1 MDYPSKFALRLGI
14 IAPVALFSS
23 LAVASDYAMLP
34 FAQIKLMDAL
44 VFLAGYFY
52 GFYPGMA
59 VATITWLIYGTFNP
73 LGVAGFPLIAIL
85 IVGEM
90 FYAIA
95 GGFLG
100 RKTRNGIGSLKIQP
114 SSRNLTLGVVG
125 MSCALLYDLWTNAAE
140 GLIIWGTLEGAALRI
155 LTGIPFAIVHEVADF
170 IIFFALVPPLI
181 VIIGKLNA
189 VRRVEV

>member
-1 MDYPSKFALRLGI
+1 MDYPSKLTLRLST

-59 VATITWLIYGTFNP
+59 VAAITWLIYGTFNP
-73 LGVAGFPLIAIL
+73 LGAAGFPLIAIL

-90 FYAIA
+90 FYAVA

-100 RKTRNGIGSLKIQP
+100 RKTRQGKESPIMRP
-114 SSRNLTLGVVG
+114 SSRNLTFGVVG
-125 MSCALLYDLWTNAAE
+125 MSCALLYDLWTNGAD
-140 GLIIWGTLEGAALRI
+140 GLIIWGTLEGAATRI
-155 LTGIPFAIVHEVADF
+155 LTGIPFAIVHEVANF
-170 IIFFALVPPLI
+170 IIFSALVPPLI

-189 VRRVEV
+189 MRRVEV